1 MKNKPKSIICKCRLL
16 AFIIFVE
23 CVISGFLLG
32 MCPIESLAEAGKLYA
47 LNACLYDGD
56 NERVLFEKNGY
67 EAKPMA
73 STTKIMTC
81 IIALEYGNLED
92 IVEVSK
98 YAASMPKVKLGAVA
112 GEKYRLGDL
121 LYSLMLE
128 SHNDSAVII
137 AEHISGSVEEFTKLM
152 NEKARDLQCIN
163 TYFITPNGLDATKEE
178 NGVIRQ
184 HSTTAAELCKI
195 MSYCIK
201 NPDFLKITQTQSYSF
216 SDKKV
221 SGDGGVANG
230 ARVHTVTNKN
240 AFLTMMEGAVSGKT
254 GFTGGAGY
262 CYVGALK
269 RDGKTLIVALLG
281 CGWPNNK
288 GYKWKDT
295 MYLMN
300 YGLDNYYYK
309 TINEEYFPTPIKV
322 NNGISGDK
330 RGEVIIYPQIV
341 REEFGLLCS
350 DEEKI
355 TTEIE
360 INNCLEAP
368 VKSNEIVGYFIY
380 KINGKEVFREKIQIG
395 ENVEKYNIIWCLER
409 LLKMFFL

>member
-1 MKNKPKSIICKCRLL
+1 MKNKAKSIIYKCRLL
-16 AFIIFVE
+16 TFIILAE
-23 CVISGFLLG
+23 YLISGFFLG
-32 MCPIESLAEAGKLYA
+32 MCPIENSVDVSKLYS

-81 IIALEYGNLED
+81 IIALEYGNLDD

-128 SHNDSAVII
+128 SHNDTAVII
-137 AEHISGSVEEFTKLM
+137 AEHVAGSVEEFAKLM

-178 NGVIRQ
+178 NGIIRQ
-184 HSTTAAELCKI
+184 HSTTATELCKI

-201 NPDFLKITQTQSYSF
+201 NPDFLKITQTQSYTF
-216 SDKKV
+216 SNKRV
-221 SGDGGVANG
+221 SEDGSVSNG
-230 ARVHTVTNKN
+230 SRVHTVANKN

-269 RDGKTLIVALLG
+269 KDGKTLVVALLG

-295 MYLMN
+295 MYLMK

-309 TINEEYFPTPIKV
+309 TINAEYFPTPIKV

-330 RGEVIIYPQIV
+330 RGEIIIYPQIV
-341 REEFGLLCS
+341 SEEFELLCC

-360 INNCLEAP
+360 IDNCLEAP
-368 VKSNEIVGYFIY
+368 VKSDEIVGYYIY
-380 KINGKEVFREKIQIG
+380 KINGKEVFREKILIG
-395 ENVEKYNIIWCLER
+395 ENVEKYNIGWCFER
-409 LLKMFFL
+409 LLKMFLL